1 VPVITGTLLKLKNRK
16 AIMKYYLL
24 LASAVAIVS
33 TTAMTS
39 FRFATT
45 AVLASERTTDHSQTS
60 KTEPSLFAEGIIST
74 GEMELNAA
82 FTPDGKTLYFT
93 KRTPRPLLWV
103 IVVSH
108 FRAGKW
114 TPPEV
119 AEFSGQYSD
128 FDPIISP
135 DGNKLYFCSNR
146 PVDGQPRQDFDIW
159 VVDKMESGKWSAPN
173 HLPAPVNTKAQE
185 FYPSV
190 TTAGTLYFSS
200 TRDGGKGRGDIWRAR
215 LVDGKYAEPE
225 NLGESINTQFSEGD
239 PFIAPDESYLI
250 FVSYGRPEGLGDGDL
265 YISFRRDDQWTKA
278 VNMGP
283 GINSSALDFCPVVAP
298 DGKNFF
304 FTSERSFADKP
315 LEQRMTSQV
324 WQKRLNSP
332 GNGLGDIYRVD
343 ISVVN
348 ALRR

>member
-1 VPVITGTLLKLKNRK
+1 
-16 AIMKYYLL
+16 MKDYLL
-24 LASAVAIVS
+24 LTVAVVVLSHPAL
-33 TTAMTS
+33 AS
-39 FRFATT
+39 FRFST
-45 AVLASERTTDHSQTS
+45 AERLVAEQTTDRSDKS
-60 KTEPSLFAEGIIST
+60 KTEPSLFVEGIIST
-74 GEMELNAA
+74 AEMELNAA

-108 FRAGKW
+108 FRGGKW
-114 TPPEV
+114 STPEV

-128 FDPIISP
+128 FDPIVSP
-135 DGNKLYFCSNR
+135 DGRKLYFCSNR

-159 VVDKMESGKWSAPN
+159 VLEKLETGKWGDPKHLDAPI
-173 HLPAPVNTKAQE
+173 NTKAQE

-190 TTAGTLYFSS
+190 TAAGTLYFSS
-200 TRDGGKGRGDIWRAR
+200 TREGGKGRADIWRAR

-225 NLGESINTQFSEGD
+225 NLGESINSQFSEGD

-265 YISFRRDDQWTKA
+265 YISFRRDGEWTKA

-283 GINSSALDFCPVVAP
+283 GINSSALDFCPIVTP
-298 DGKNFF
+298 DGKYFY

-315 LEQRMTSQV
+315 LGQRMTSQV

-343 ISVVN
+343 MSVVN